1 VTDAIRL
8 TIPRARP
15 YHGVVRLVIG
25 GLAARLDLSYE
36 YLEDVQLA
44 VETLIANEAYAA
56 GSDITVEVHLG
67 EDAVEVVVGPLA
79 AGKLEPALAA
89 DTDTAT
95 GLGLHRLLTTVVE
108 TFELERRDGA
118 EWVHLRKTLPSE
130 SMETSA

>member
-8 TIPRARP
+8 TVPRARR

-56 GSDITVEVHLG
+56 GSDITVEVHLAA
-67 EDAVEVVVGPLA
+67 DAVEVVVGPLD
-79 AGKLEPALAA
+79 AGSLEPALAA
-89 DTDTAT
+89 DAEAAT

-108 TFELERRDGA
+108 NFEVERRDGA
-118 EWVHLRKTLPSE
+118 EWVRMRKTLRNE
-130 SMETSA
+130 SMGSPA